1 MREGVLFLYSIL
13 GGKESD
19 EKELLKNF
27 LNNNNNN
34 KKNIS
39 LKETLFANLLKS
51 ETRTIATQM
60 VVS

>member
-1 MREGVLFLYSIL
+1 MREGVVFLYSIL

-27 LNNNNNN
+27 LNNNNN
-34 KKNIS
+34 KNIS

>member
-27 LNNNNNN
+27 LNNNNN
-34 KKNIS
+34 KNIS